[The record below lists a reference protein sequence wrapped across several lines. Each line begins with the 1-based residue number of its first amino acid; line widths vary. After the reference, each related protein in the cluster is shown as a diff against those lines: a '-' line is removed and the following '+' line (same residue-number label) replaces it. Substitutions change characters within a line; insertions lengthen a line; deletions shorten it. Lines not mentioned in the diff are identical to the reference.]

1 MVSFGERLRESRESK
16 GLNQPEI
23 AKILSV
29 AKQTIS
35 NWENDN
41 RFPDKDMLV
50 KLADFFNVTIDYLIG
65 RTDIKTALVVN
76 EKVNGNDIQLEV
88 NSKEYP
94 NGMTH
99 EEVLK
104 VLEAYEKLKGAGFEM
119 LPKEEKGKL

>member
-16 GLNQPEI
+16 GLNQPEL

-41 RFPDKDMLV
+41 RFPDKDMLI

-94 NGMTH
+94 NGMTR

-104 VLEAYEKLKGAGFEM
+104 VLEAYEKLKDAGFEM
-119 LPKEEKGKL
+119 VPKEEK